1 MKAPD
6 ESTIVVVDDDYDSL
20 EVIRRVLEAYR
31 YKVSGYLD
39 PMEALEHMAVQ
50 KPDLV
55 ITDLIMKS
63 IDTGLSFARQIKYDP
78 RFKDIPVILVTAAFT
93 QREIAIQP
101 KGAADLKKMGVDAYF
116 DKPFS
121 PEKLVGKVKE
131 LLALAM
137 EGRGK

>member
-1 MKAPD
+1 MAAE

-20 EVIRRVLEAYR
+20 EVIKRVLEAFG
-31 YKVSGYLD
+31 YKVSGFLD
-39 PMEALEHMAVQ
+39 PMEALEHMAKQ

-63 IDTGLSFARQIKYDP
+63 IDTGLSFSRQIKFDP

-121 PEKLVGKVKE
+121 PEKLIQKVRE
-131 LLALAM
+131 LLTRRM